1 MTERIL
7 VLKLGALGNV
17 VLSLGPFAAIRQHHP
32 TAEITLLTT
41 QPYAGWLA
49 QSPYFNHIWLDTRPD
64 WWNVPA
70 WLTLRRRLA
79 QARFTRVY
87 DLQTSKRSSAY
98 FRLFPRTARPEWSGI
113 APGCSHPDRDP
124 NRDYIHDA
132 DRQAGQLRQAG
143 ITHITPAD
151 LSWSTADL
159 TRFNLPSRY
168 ALLVP
173 GSSPHRPQKRWPVEN
188 YRAVAQHLA
197 AAGITPVVLGTR
209 SESGLASAIGSAAID
224 LTGRTSLSE
233 LPSLARGA
241 QLAIGNDT
249 GPMHL
254 AAVAGC
260 PSLVLFSQDSDPALC
275 APRGPAVT
283 VLRRPNLADLPISEV
298 LAHLSPFA
306 GEACPGPRPGVGT
319 LQRAG

>member
-17 VLSLGPFAAIRQHHP
+17 VLSLGAFAAVRQHHP

-41 QPYAGWLA
+41 APYAGWLSR
-49 QSPYFNHIWLDTRPD
+49 SPYFDNIWLDTRPD
-64 WWNVPA
+64 WWNAPG
-70 WLTLRRRLA
+70 WIGLRRRLA
-79 QARFTRVY
+79 KARFTRVY
-87 DLQTSKRSSAY
+87 DLQTSKRSNAY
-98 FRLFPRTARPEWSGI
+98 FRLFPRAASPEWSGI

-124 NRDYIHDA
+124 NRDHIHDA

-143 ITHITPAD
+143 ITHIPPAD
-151 LSWSTADL
+151 LSWSTANL
-159 TRFNLPSRY
+159 TRFNLPARY

-173 GSSPHRPQKRWPVEN
+173 ASSPHRLQKRWPVEN
-188 YRAVAQHLA
+188 YRALAEHLA
-197 AAGITPVVLGTR
+197 DAGITPVVLGTP
-209 SESGLASAIGSAAID
+209 SEAPLATTIGPAAID
-224 LTGRTSLSE
+224 LTGRTALSD

-241 QLAIGNDT
+241 VVAIGNDT

-260 PSLVLFSQDSDPALC
+260 PSLVLFSHDSDPGLC

-283 VLRRPNLADLPISEV
+283 VLRRPDLADLCISEV
-298 LAHLSPFA
+298 LAHLSRLVGEVGVRQHA
-306 GEACPGPRPGVGT
+306 G
-319 LQRAG
+319 

>member
-17 VLSLGPFAAIRQHHP
+17 VLSLGAFAAIRQHHP
-32 TAEITLLTT
+32 TAQITLLTT
-41 QPYAGWLA
+41 APYADWLA
-49 QSPYFNHIWLDTRPD
+49 QSPYFDNIWLDTRPD

-70 WLTLRRRLA
+70 WLALRRRLA

-98 FRLFPRTARPEWSGI
+98 FRLFPHTVRPEWSGI
-113 APGCSHPDRDP
+113 AAGCSHPDRDP
-124 NRDYIHDA
+124 NRDHIHDA

-143 ITHITPAD
+143 IAHIPPAD

-159 TRFNLPSRY
+159 TRFTLPPRY

-188 YRAVAQHLA
+188 YRALAEHLA
-197 AAGITPVVLGTR
+197 ASGITPVVLGTP
-209 SESGLASAIGSAAID
+209 SESPLGATIGPAAID

-254 AAVAGC
+254 AAVSGC
-260 PSLVLFSQDSDPALC
+260 SSLVLFSFDSDPILC
-275 APRGPAVT
+275 APRSPAVT
-283 VLRRPNLADLPISEV
+283 ILRRPNLADLPLSEV
-298 LAHLSPFA
+298 LVHLSRFT
-306 GEACPGPRPGVGT
+306 GEVGA